1 VEVQDPPAEISAE
14 HVENAISDV
23 LASPI
28 FQSSRQCQLLLR
40 YIVDFSLAG
49 EDGSLRERVIGAT
62 VFGRSP
68 DYDTGNDPVVRA
80 RVAEVRKRLAQYY
93 LERLDKTGVQI
104 SIPKGSYRA
113 VFSYG
118 HPPPH
123 TEWSDDVSENNKGIV
138 ELTHP
143 IAVAR
148 DGTMPAMEEGRDGA
162 AGGRHFLKSWRWL
175 TALLI
180 FIAVVGGGLTF
191 QSWHNR
197 RRADLFKQFWAPFS
211 SSSKPAIIYI
221 GANTSYRLSRSYLE
235 DYRRQHHIQSK
246 GLDFFIDLQPSES
259 ISEKD
264 LVPTDKLIGFGDVAA
279 AARITSTLAKL
290 GKNYDL
296 RYGKDITITDLQS
309 SPVILIG
316 GFSNAW
322 TMQITRGLR
331 YTLEQGDKVVDNRD
345 QSKVWQWKED
355 EAHGQQDDY
364 AILSRLTHS
373 PTGSFVLSIAGIAS
387 SSNQATADFVS
398 DPRQIDKLLQGA
410 PPGWENRNMQAVL
423 HTTTINDI
431 PTSIDVQAIYFC

>member
-1 VEVQDPPAEISAE
+1 VE
-14 HVENAISDV
+14 
-23 LASPI
+23 
-28 FQSSRQCQLLLR
+28 
-40 YIVDFSLAG
+40 
-49 EDGSLRERVIGAT
+49 
-62 VFGRSP
+62 
-68 DYDTGNDPVVRA
+68 
-80 RVAEVRKRLAQYY
+80 RLAQYY
-93 LERLDKTGVQI
+93 LERLDKNGVQI

-118 HPPPH
+118 LPSPH
-123 TEWSDDVSENNKGIV
+123 AEGSDDISENNKGASNLTSSIV
-138 ELTHP
+138 VAGDGLAP
-143 IAVAR
+143 I
-148 DGTMPAMEEGRDGA
+148 TEGGRNETS
-162 AGGRHFLKSWRWL
+162 GGRHFLKSWRLL

-180 FIAVVGGGLTF
+180 LIAVVGGGLMYR
-191 QSWHNR
+191 SWHNR

-221 GANTSYRLSRSYLE
+221 GANASYRLSRSYLE
-235 DYRRQHHIQSK
+235 NYRRQHHIESE

-264 LVPTDKLIGFGDVAA
+264 LVPTNKLIGFGDVAA
-279 AARITSTLAKL
+279 AARVTSTLAKL

-331 YTLEQGDKVVDNRD
+331 YTLEQGDKVIDNHD
-345 QSKVWQWKED
+345 HSKVWQWKED

-373 PTGSFVLSIAGIAS
+373 ATGSFVLSIAGIAS

-398 DPRQIDKLLQGA
+398 DPRQIDKLLQDA

-431 PTSIDVQAIYFC
+431 PTSIDVQAIYFW